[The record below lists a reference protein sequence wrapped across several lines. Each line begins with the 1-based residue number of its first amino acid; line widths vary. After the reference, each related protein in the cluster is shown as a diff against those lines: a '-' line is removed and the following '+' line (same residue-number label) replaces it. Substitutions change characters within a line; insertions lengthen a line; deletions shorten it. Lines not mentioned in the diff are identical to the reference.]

1 MLVIQKNSSTALRE
15 YECIHT
21 QPPFMGG
28 IEPFLGNLWPNMAET
43 FMGEQQAL
51 RRISRVFARIFVHV
65 CWQTSLVLML

>member
-1 MLVIQKNSSTALRE
+1 MLGIQTNSSTVLRE

-43 FMGEQQAL
+43 FMGEHRAL
-51 RRISRVFARIFVHV
+51 RRITVFL
-65 CWQTSLVLML
+65 QESLYMCAGKPP